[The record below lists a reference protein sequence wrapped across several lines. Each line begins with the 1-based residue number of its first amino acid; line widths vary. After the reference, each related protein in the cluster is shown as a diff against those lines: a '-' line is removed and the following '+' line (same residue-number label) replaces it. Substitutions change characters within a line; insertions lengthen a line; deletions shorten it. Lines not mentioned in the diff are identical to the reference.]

1 VEAETLILSEKQKL
15 EREAMEIGVKCFN
28 SFYFFFKTFW
38 PEMSGE
44 TYIDARHI
52 QYICDSLQF
61 WAMKVIRGEKI
72 MKTIVINVPP
82 GSSKS
87 TIATIALP
95 MWVWLH
101 KPSASTA
108 NISYSATLSSQ
119 HAYKARAITESTKWH
134 ILFDNIFRLKYGK
147 ELQIVKQNQNEVLN
161 NFKGNRF
168 NTSVGGTILGMHADI
183 FIKDDL
189 VSAEQAQSDVER
201 EKANRWNDETTSSR
215 RKNPSCYLDIY
226 ISQRLHENDICGH
239 VLNKNLDI
247 FHICLP
253 AQLTGTNFVSPEDA
267 LSLYTDGILDP
278 NRRPLDVLMVL
289 KEEMGASGYT
299 GQYLQMPFSL
309 EEQAIRPSMFQVVDA
324 RDDMTFDL
332 YIDGAYTE
340 NKKNDPTGLT
350 VFGFKDHTLYVK
362 QAYNVWKTLPD
373 LLKFI
378 KELGEARIFDPEKG
392 RIFIEPKASGY
403 SLAQYIESETDY
415 NYVLIGLNSDKE
427 EKNIVSQGKTTR
439 HNMIQPKAESGR
451 IKLFKGNWNDDYLT
465 QVCGFPKAAHDE
477 QVDNTGYAV
486 NHYFFAQNMFIE
498 DWAIRKLEKV
508 VPGSI
513 DVTVT
518 SQITKNKFSADYAE
532 SSKGDVQLFEDPNKL
547 YHYRYICV
555 AVLRSEGD
563 RGGKTII
570 QVFDRLSMQIVAY
583 YESDDI
589 TPQKTGKKAI
599 EMASLFDNAKLA
611 IAVHKEIGNAQ
622 SEENDLSHI
631 ALAEVRKVH
640 YENIYSRLTQNDIKL
655 KREREYGFEVNR
667 STTREVYY
675 NLKEKLETNNIPAV
689 PLEVLSEIKL
699 LERKKETGE
708 VNAREGYQA
717 NSVLNYSIA
726 LKIHE
731 EMYDKPKVK
740 KSDRWIN

>member
-1 VEAETLILSEKQKL
+1 MQSNASEILEKKK
-15 EREAMEIGVKCFN
+15 EVAKIGIECFN

-44 TYIDARHI
+44 TYIDAKHI
-52 QYICDSLQF
+52 KYICDELQF

-101 KPSASTA
+101 KPSISTA

-119 HAYKARAITESTKWH
+119 HAYKARSITDSPKWH
-134 ILFDNIFRLKYGK
+134 TLFDPIFTRVHGK
-147 ELQIVKQNQNEVLN
+147 PLEIIKQNQNEILN

-253 AQLTGTNFVSPEDA
+253 AQLTGTNYVSPPEA
-267 LSLYTDGILDP
+267 MELYTDGILDP
-278 NRRPLDVLMVL
+278 NRRPADVLAVL
-289 KEEMGASGYT
+289 KEEMGASGYS
-299 GQYLQMPFSL
+299 GQYLQMPFNL
-309 EEQAIRPSMFQVVDA
+309 EDQAMKPSMFEIVDE
-324 RDDMTFDL
+324 RDDMIFDL
-332 YIDGAYTE
+332 WIDGAYTE
-340 NKKNDPTGLT
+340 KTENDPTGLT
-350 VFGFKDHTLYVK
+350 VTGFKDHTLYIKSV
-362 QAYNVWKTLPD
+362 YNVYKTLPD

-378 KELGEARIFDPEKG
+378 KELAEAKVFNPDKG

-415 NYVLIGLNSDKE
+415 NFVLIGQNKKDKD
-427 EKNIVSQGKTTR
+427 EKNIVNQGKTAR
-439 HNMIQPKAESGR
+439 HNLIQPKAESGR
-451 IKLFKGNWNDDYLT
+451 IKLFKGSWNDDYLT
-465 QVCGFPKAAHDE
+465 QLCGFPRAAHDE

-486 NHYFFAQNMFIE
+486 NYYFITQNTFIE
-498 DWAIRKLEKV
+498 EWAIRKLEKE

-513 DVTVT
+513 N
-518 SQITKNKFSADYAE
+518 IKIE
-532 SSKGDVQLFEDPNKL
+532 STIEKYKVRASFTENDKGDIQLFDIPNTNIWN
-547 YHYRYICV
+547 YRYICSL
-555 AVLRSEGD
+555 VLRAEGE
-563 RGGKTII
+563 RGGKTVIS
-570 QVFDRLSMQIVAY
+570 VFDRVNHSIVAY
-583 YESDDI
+583 FESEQI
-589 TPQKTGKKAI
+589 TPQKAGKKAL
-599 EMASLFDNAKLA
+599 EMASLYDYAKLVVA
-611 IAVHKEIGNAQ
+611 VQKESGIAQN
-622 SEENDLSHI
+622 EENDLSHMAI
-631 ALAEVRKVH
+631 AEIRKTR
-640 YENIYSRLTQNDIKL
+640 YDNIYSRITPHNIKL
-655 KREREYGFEVNR
+655 NREREYGFVVNQ

-675 NLKEKLETNNIPAV
+675 NLKEQIETNKIQAV
-689 PLEVLSEIKL
+689 PLEVLDEIKL

-708 VNAREGYQA
+708 VNGREGYQV
-717 NSVLNYSIA
+717 NSVLNYAIS
-726 LKIHE
+726 LKVHE

-740 KSDRWIN
+740 KSERW

>member
-1 VEAETLILSEKQKL
+1 METLTPTLLTEKQRL
-15 EREAMEIGVKCFN
+15 EQEAAEIGVECFN

-44 TYIDARHI
+44 TYIDAKHI
-52 QYICDSLQF
+52 EFICNRLQF
-61 WAMKVIRGEKI
+61 WSMKVIRRERV

-87 TIATIALP
+87 TICTIALP

-101 KPSASTA
+101 NPSLSTA

-119 HAYKARAITESTKWH
+119 HAYKARSITESPKWH
-134 ILFDNIFRLKYGK
+134 FLFDNVFKKLHGK
-147 ELQIVKQNQNEVLN
+147 PLEIIKQNMNEILN

-247 FHICLP
+247 EHICLP
-253 AQLTGTNFVSPEDA
+253 AQLTGTNYVSPPEA
-267 LSLYTDGILDP
+267 MELYTEGILDP
-278 NRRPLDVLMVL
+278 NRRPADVLAVL
-289 KEEMGASGYT
+289 KEEMGASGYS
-299 GQYLQMPFSL
+299 GQYLQMPFNL
-309 EEQAIRPSMFQVVDA
+309 EDQPLKPSMFEIIDE

-332 YIDGAYTE
+332 WIDGAYTE
-340 NKKNDPTGLT
+340 KTENDPTGLT
-350 VFGFKDHTLYVK
+350 VTGFKDHTLYIKAV
-362 QAYNVWKTLPD
+362 YNVYKTLPD

-378 KELGEARIFDPEKG
+378 KGLADDKIFDSERG

-415 NYVLIGLNSDKE
+415 NFVLIGQNKDKD
-427 EKNIVSQGKTTR
+427 EKNMVSQGKTAR
-439 HNMIQPKAESGR
+439 HNLIQPKAESGR
-451 IKLFKGNWNDDYLT
+451 IKLFKGSWNDDYLT
-465 QVCGFPKAAHDE
+465 QLCGFPRAAHDE

-486 NHYFFAQNMFIE
+486 NHYFLTQNTFIE
-498 DWAIRKLEKV
+498 DWAIRKLELNT
-508 VPGSI
+508 PGSVNI
-513 DVTVT
+513 QVT
-518 SQITKNKFSADYAE
+518 SLIDRFKVSASFTEND
-532 SSKGDVQLFEDPNKL
+532 SGDIQLFEVPNTNL
-547 YHYRYICV
+547 YNYRYICV
-555 AVLRSEGD
+555 LILRSEGE

-570 QVFDRLSMQIVAY
+570 QVFDRVEKIIVAY
-583 YESDDI
+583 FDSEEI
-589 TPQKTGKKAI
+589 PPHKAGKKAL
-599 EMASLFDNAKLA
+599 ELACLYDNAKL
-611 IAVHKEIGNAQ
+611 VVGVEKEQGQTQN
-622 SEENDLSHI
+622 EENDLSHMAI
-631 ALAEVRKVH
+631 AELRKVR
-640 YENIYSRLTQNDIKL
+640 YSNIYSRLSVHNIKL
-655 KREREYGFEVNR
+655 NREKEYGFLINR

-675 NLKEKLETNNIPAV
+675 NLKEQLETNKIQSV
-689 PLEVLSEIKL
+689 PLEVLEDIKL

-708 VNAREGYQA
+708 VNGREGYQVNA
-717 NSVLNYSIA
+717 VLAYSVA
-726 LKIHE
+726 LRVHE
-731 EMYDKPKVK
+731 EMYDKPRVK
-740 KSDRWIN
+740 KAEMW

>member
-1 VEAETLILSEKQKL
+1 MTPTSLTEKQKL
-15 EREAMEIGVKCFN
+15 KAEAAKIGVECFN

-52 QYICDSLQF
+52 KYICDELQF

-101 KPSASTA
+101 KPSISTA

-119 HAYKARAITESTKWH
+119 HAYKARSITDSPKWH
-134 ILFDNIFRLKYGK
+134 LLFDDIFKAKYGK
-147 ELQIVKQNQNEVLN
+147 PLEIIKQNQNEILN

-183 FIKDDL
+183 FVKDDL

-239 VLNKNLDI
+239 VLNKKLDI

-253 AQLTGTNFVSPEDA
+253 AQLTGTNYVSPESA
-267 LSLYTDGILDP
+267 IELYTDGILDP
-278 NRRPLDVLMVL
+278 NRRPADVLAVL
-289 KEEMGASGYT
+289 KEEMGSSGYS
-299 GQYLQMPFSL
+299 GQYLQMPFNL
-309 EEQAIRPSMFQVVDA
+309 EDQAIRPSMFEIIDE
-324 RDDMTFDL
+324 RDDMIFDL
-332 YIDGAYTE
+332 WIDGAYTE
-340 NKKNDPTGLT
+340 DTKNDPTGLT
-350 VFGFKDHTLYVK
+350 VTGFKDHTLYIK
-362 QAYNVWKTLPD
+362 QVYNVYKTLPE

-378 KELGEARIFDPEKG
+378 KVLGESKIFDPDKG

-415 NYVLIGLNSDKE
+415 NFVLIGQNSKNKD

-451 IKLFKGNWNDDYLT
+451 IKLFKGPWNDDYLT
-465 QVCGFPKAAHDE
+465 QICGFPKAAHDE

-486 NHYFFAQNMFIE
+486 NHYFISQSTFIE
-498 DWAIRKLEKV
+498 EWAIRKLEKT

-513 DVTVT
+513 N
-518 SQITKNKFSADYAE
+518 ITLNSAVEKYKVRASFTEND
-532 SSKGDVQLFEDPNKL
+532 KGDVQLFEEPNTNL
-547 YHYRYICV
+547 YNYRYITSL
-555 AVLRSEGD
+555 VLRGEGD

-570 QVFDRLSMQIVAY
+570 SVFDRLNVSVVAY
-583 YESDDI
+583 FESEDI
-589 TPQKTGKKAI
+589 TPQKAGKKAL
-599 EMASLFDNAKLA
+599 ELAALYDNAKLVV
-611 IAVHKEIGNAQ
+611 AVQKEIGSTQN
-622 SEENDLSHI
+622 EENDLSHI
-631 ALAEVRKVH
+631 ALAEIRKTR
-640 YENIYSRLTQNDIKL
+640 YDNIYFRRTVNDIKF
-655 KREREYGFEVNR
+655 KKEREYGFEVNR

-675 NLKEKLETNNIPAV
+675 NLKEQIETNKIQSI
-689 PLEVLSEIKL
+689 PLEVLDEIKL

-708 VNAREGYQA
+708 VNGREGYQVNA
-717 NSVLNYSIA
+717 VLNYSIC
-726 LKIHE
+726 LKVHE
-731 EMYDKPKVK
+731 EMYDKPKIK
-740 KSDRWIN
+740 NAERW